1 MYRRNL
7 QKSPGLAEKSERP
20 LLVKIKRMSQQNKR
34 VVILID
40 NSYQEM
46 EVWYPYF
53 RLQEYGA
60 SVEFAGAIAGH
71 VYESKLGYPAK
82 TRFSYD
88 QLAVPDFDAVIV
100 PGGVAPD
107 RIRRYP
113 KANLFVKEMNE
124 AGKLVAAICHGPS
137 VLCSAQGLLQ
147 GRRVT
152 SFISIKDDVVNA
164 GAEWEDAEVV
174 VDRNLVTSRNPEDL
188 PAFSRAFLA
197 ALAG

>member
-1 MYRRNL
+1 M
-7 QKSPGLAEKSERP
+7 SSSEKRA
-20 LLVKIKRMSQQNKR
+20 
-34 VVILID
+34 VILID

-53 RLQEYGA
+53 RLQEFGA

-82 TRFSYD
+82 AGLSYD
-88 QLAVPDFDAVIV
+88 QLSVSDFDAVIV

-113 KANLFVKEMNE
+113 KANLFVKEMDS

-137 VLCSAQGLLQ
+137 VLCSAQGLLK
-147 GRRVT
+147 GRRAT
-152 SFISIKDDVVNA
+152 SFHSIKDDVVNA
-164 GAEWEDAEVV
+164 GAAWEDAEVV
-174 VDRNLVTSRNPEDL
+174 VDRNLITSRNPEDL
-188 PAFSRAFLA
+188 PAFCRAFLDV
-197 ALAG
+197 LGRS